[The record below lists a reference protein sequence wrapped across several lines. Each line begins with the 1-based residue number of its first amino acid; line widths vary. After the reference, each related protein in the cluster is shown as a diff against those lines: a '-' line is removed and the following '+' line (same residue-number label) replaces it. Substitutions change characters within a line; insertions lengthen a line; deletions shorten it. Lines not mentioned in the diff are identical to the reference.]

1 VLASFAYARWVGGL
15 IGGKKVPLSKR
26 LQQSFPAFL
35 IGFLVL
41 VLLNTVGVFN
51 WISGLAG
58 FDVGSGLGSLSGWTM
73 LGALAGVGL
82 STNLGLIRKTGIK
95 PLFVGIAVTA
105 SVAVASLLLIDLL
118 GPAST

>member
-1 VLASFAYARWVGGL
+1 VHEAVAAEIDCDVRVAL
-15 IGGKKVPLSKR
+15 
-26 LQQSFPAFL
+26 AFL